1 MSMDELRLA
10 AESLRT
16 RLTTDPAFKAKVW
29 QDPQGTLSAAGY
41 ADAIV
46 SDMTREIAL
55 ERGDDVSGFCAAT
68 SIQLVRLT
76 RRD

>member
-1 MSMDELRLA
+1 MSTDELRSA
-10 AESLRT
+10 AEALRT
-16 RLTTDPAFKAKVW
+16 RLTDDPAFKAKVW

-55 ERGDDVSGFCAAT
+55 ERGDDVSGYCAVT
-68 SIQLVRLT
+68 CIVLT
-76 RRD
+76 VIPKAR